1 MYIKDEEAIKLLK
14 NLASMLRAM
23 LIWFNGQ
30 VTLGMNQQK
39 GAIYTFSKSNVIE
52 GTFNYAGTAG
62 RFRNNQVAVTWNDQR
77 MDINKL

>member
-1 MYIKDEEAIKLLK
+1 
-14 NLASMLRAM
+14 MLRAM

-52 GTFNYAGTAG
+52 GTLIM
-62 RFRNNQVAVTWNDQR
+62 QVQQEDLET
-77 MDINKL
+77 IK